1 MASRRDS
8 ALNRIRLRHLQCFLA
23 VAESGTLRG
32 AAERLAISQ
41 PAVTKTL
48 AELEQMLGCTLF
60 ERGRGGAKP
69 TPEAE
74 SFLRHATA
82 SVQSLQSAVDS
93 VLRGP
98 MAPLK
103 LGVLPTV
110 APLMP
115 PVLQAVLAAHAGLQ
129 LQVHTGRNAQLLAQL
144 RAGELDAVV
153 GRLAEPDAMAGLSF
167 ELLWAEPLAV
177 AVRAGHALLRKRGAA
192 APVWA
197 PWPLVLPLPGT
208 LIRHA
213 ADGLLARLGIE
224 PHAGVV
230 ETLSVS
236 LGAAL
241 AQQADAVWIAPRSAV
256 LREVEAGRLQLLPV
270 DTAGSEEPVGLLLR
284 SEAAPVT
291 PALRTLLQ
299 RLRGAAGSAGR

>member
-23 VAESGTLRG
+23 VAETGTLR
-32 AAERLAISQ
+32 AAADRLAISQ

-82 SVQSLQSAVDS
+82 SVQSLQAAVDS
-93 VLRGP
+93 VLHGP
-98 MAPLK
+98 VAPLR

-110 APLMP
+110 APALP
-115 PVLQAVLAAHAGLQ
+115 PLLGEVMKAHAGLQ
-129 LQVHTGRNAQLLAQL
+129 VQLHTGRNVQLLALL
-144 RAGELDAVV
+144 RAGELDAVL
-153 GRLAEPDAMAGLSF
+153 GRLADPEAMAGLSF
-167 ELLWAEPLAV
+167 ELLWAEPLRV
-177 AVRAGHALLRKRGAA
+177 VVRTGHALLRRRGAD
-192 APVWA
+192 WGEW
-197 PWPLVLPLPGT
+197 PWVLPLPGT

-213 ADGLLARLGIE
+213 ADGVLARLGIE
-224 PHAGVV
+224 PRAGRV

-236 LGAAL
+236 LATAL
-241 AQQADAVWIAPRSAV
+241 VLQNDAVWIAPRSAV
-256 LREVEAGRLQLLPV
+256 QRELDAGRLQALKA
-270 DTAGSEEPVGLLLR
+270 DTQGSEEPVGLLLR
-284 SEAAPVT
+284 SEGAPGT

-299 RLRGAAGSAGR
+299 RLRAMC

>member
-60 ERGRGGAKP
+60 ERGRGGARP
-69 TPEAE
+69 TREAE
-74 SFLRHATA
+74 AFLRHATA
-82 SVQSLQSAVDS
+82 SVQSLQAAVDS
-93 VLRGP
+93 VLHGP
-98 MAPLK
+98 VAPLR

-110 APLMP
+110 APALP
-115 PVLQAVLAAHAGLQ
+115 ALLQAVMAAHAGLQ
-129 LQVHTGRNAQLLAQL
+129 LQVHTGRNVQLLAQL

-153 GRLAEPDAMAGLSF
+153 GRLADPEAMAGLSF

-177 AVRAGHALLRKRGAA
+177 AVRTGHALLRKRGAA
-192 APVWA
+192 VHAWG

-213 ADGLLARLGIE
+213 ADGLLARLGVE
-224 PHAGVV
+224 PQAGVV

-256 LREVEAGRLQLLPV
+256 RREVEAGRLQELAV
-270 DTAGSEEPVGLLLR
+270 DTSGSEEPVGLLLR
-284 SEAAPVT
+284 SDATVPT
-291 PALRTLLQ
+291 PPALAMLLE
-299 RLRGAAGSAGR
+299 RLRAGAAGR